1 MKTLTA
7 ITLLFPLSVMAQAVA
22 IVGADSS
29 SQPLPLG
36 IHAAPPG
43 MPSGV
48 PPQAIIPAE
57 APAFNLPPAPVA
69 QLPAVP
75 APAVP
80 PSTTASPSA
89 AGQNTLAE
97 LEKLERELALKERRE
112 RVGRLGNPADAK
124 PSKPKENLHVL
135 VIYGVNGRMTA
146 ELIDEQG
153 AIRTVQAGDKAGSRR
168 IQDITINGVRV
179 SGGKGKPVM
188 LPMADSDPRAGAD
201 AAVTAQ
207 PPSMAGGIPPLPGI
221 RPGMPVR

>member
-7 ITLLFPLSVMAQAVA
+7 ITLLFPLSVMAQAVT

-29 SQPLPLG
+29 SQPLPPG
-36 IHAAPPG
+36 VQMAPPG

-48 PPQAIIPAE
+48 PPQAIMPAA

-69 QLPAVP
+69 QAPAVP
-75 APAVP
+75 AA
-80 PSTTASPSA
+80 PSSTAANPSA
-89 AGQNTLAE
+89 TGQNTLAE

-112 RVGRLGNPADAK
+112 RVGRLANPGDAK
-124 PSKPKENLHVL
+124 PSKPKEDLHVL

-179 SGGKGKPVM
+179 SGSKGKPVL

-201 AAVTAQ
+201 AAAATQ
-207 PPSMAGGIPPLPGI
+207 SPSMAGGIPPLPGI